1 MGRLGPDRGGVENAG
16 FEQEGTRLLCV
27 ARDDGI
33 TLRLVGSVAFALR
46 CPVHAHLQE
55 RLGRAYADI
64 DLVGMG
70 KEAERIRRLFA
81 NEGYEEDAGIY
92 VESQGS
98 RLVFRHP
105 ETRLHVDV
113 FLDRMEF
120 CHTIDLRDR
129 LLVDEQ
135 TVPLAELLMTKMQ
148 IVEINEK
155 DLIDTII
162 LLLEHPLG
170 DNDRTI
176 NMELIANVCAAD
188 WGWWRTL
195 TMNLEK
201 ARGMALSYAQLTEAE
216 KRHLADQVDKALE
229 RVGREPKSFGWRVRA
244 KVGDRRKWYADVGEL
259 TPIEEV

>member
-1 MGRLGPDRGGVENAG
+1 VENVG
-16 FEQEGTRLLCV
+16 FEREGMRLLGV
-27 ARDDGI
+27 AGDVGI

-55 RLGRAYADI
+55 RLGRAYADV
-64 DLVGMG
+64 DLVGIG
-70 KEAERIRRLFA
+70 KEAERTRRVFA
-81 NEGYEEDAGIY
+81 DEGYDEDAGVY

-98 RLVFRHP
+98 RLVFHHP
-105 ETRLHVDV
+105 ATRLHVDV

-120 CHTIDLRDR
+120 CHTIDLSDR
-129 LLVDEQ
+129 LLIDEQ

-155 DLIDTII
+155 DLVDTII

-170 DNDRTI
+170 DIDRETI
-176 NMELIANVCAAD
+176 NMELIARLCATD

-201 ARGMALSYAQLTEAE
+201 TRGMALSYAQLTDAE
-216 KRHLADQVDKALE
+216 KQSLADQVDKALE
-229 RVGREPKSFGWRVRA
+229 RVSREPKSLGWRVRA